1 MQDDTPCTLPVCGY
15 NGGVSRTPERHS
27 FVAVLG
33 RLGSL
38 PNLVLLL
45 LAAGLVLLLGPS
57 RLPYLDLLRQGDE
70 HAARAERSA
79 AVTAYREAACLRPAD
94 PEPYLRLAQVYL
106 DWGCTE
112 EALATLAEA
121 ERLDRPGSSPRPG
134 RFEKP
139 ARSLWVA
146 ATMARADWPAV
157 VVHAQRLLALAP
169 EDRDARLTLARAY
182 LQLQEWERARVEYE
196 LLLSVDPADA
206 LAHERLGAL
215 LIGDDPAAIQHLF
228 AARTE
233 LAGRLLAALGE
244 ASAAGDPAYTR
255 MLVGRVLFEER
266 EWALAAHQFERA
278 LAGAPDY
285 SDAHAYLGHALDRM
299 GRSEEARSHLLR
311 AVELA
316 PDSAVARTFLGL
328 HYDRLGDVSAARA
341 EYEAAYDLDPQ
352 NAALC
357 VEIGQTWAAED
368 RYVAAEVWLVQAVSL
383 QPDDPALWEAL
394 ARFYVDHQ
402 IAGGGRAVEAAA
414 RWVELAPGDARAQD
428 VRGWAAFQAG
438 DYGTARASLL
448 RAMAL
453 DPALAV
459 AHYHLGRLWAA
470 EGAAEQAREAFARA
484 LDLDT
489 TGELAPL
496 VEIPRC
502 ARNDN

>member
-1 MQDDTPCTLPVCGY
+1 MHD
-15 NGGVSRTPERHS
+15 RRS
-27 FVAVLG
+27 FIAG
-33 RLGSL
+33 
-38 PNLVLLL
+38 LVLFL
-45 LAAGLVLLLGPS
+45 LAAGLIVLLGPTPM
-57 RLPYLDLLRQGDE
+57 PYLDFLRQGDE
-70 HAARAERSA
+70 HAAGAERSA
-79 AVTAYREAACLRPAD
+79 AVAAYREAACLRPPD
-94 PEPYLRLAQVYL
+94 PAPHLRLAQVYL

-112 EALATLAEA
+112 EALAALAEA
-121 ERLDRPGSSPRPG
+121 ERLDRPGRFPG
-134 RFEKP
+134 CTHP
-139 ARSLWVA
+139 QPVRSLWVA
-146 ATMARADWPAV
+146 ATVARADWPAV

-414 RWVELAPGDARAQD
+414 RWVELAPGDARAHD

-448 RAMAL
+448 RAIAL

>member
-1 MQDDTPCTLPVCGY
+1 MQDDTSCTLPVCGY
-15 NGGVSRTPERHS
+15 NGGVSRTPDRHS
-27 FVAVLG
+27 FIAVL
-33 RLGSL
+33 L
-38 PNLVLLL
+38 LLL
-45 LAAGLVLLLGPS
+45 LAAGLLLLLGPTPM
-57 RLPYLDLLRQGDE
+57 PYVGFLRQGDE
-70 HAARAERSA
+70 HAAGAERSA
-79 AVTAYREAACLRPAD
+79 AVAAYREAAHLRPTD
-94 PEPYLRLAQVYL
+94 PAPHLRLAQVYL

-112 EALATLAEA
+112 EALAALAEA
-121 ERLDRPGSSPRPG
+121 ERLDRPDRLRVRPDG
-134 RFEKP
+134 YVGTP
-139 ARSLWVA
+139 GQTARSLWVA
-146 ATMARADWPAV
+146 ATVARADWPAV
-157 VVHAQRLLALAP
+157 VVHARRLLALAP
-169 EDRDARLTLARAY
+169 QDRDARLTLARAY
-182 LQLQEWERARVEYE
+182 LQLQEWDRARAEYE
-196 LLLSVDPADA
+196 LLLRADPADA

-215 LIGDDPAAIQHLF
+215 MIGDGPAAIQHLF
-228 AARTE
+228 AARTD

-278 LAGAPDY
+278 LAGAPGY
-285 SDAHAYLGHALDRM
+285 SDAHAYLGHALDQM
-299 GRSEEARSHLLR
+299 GRPEEARSHLLR

-328 HYDRLGDVSAARA
+328 HDDRLGDVSAARA

-368 RYVAAEVWLVQAVSL
+368 RYVAAEIWLVQAVSL
-383 QPDDPALWEAL
+383 QPEDPALWEAL

-448 RAMAL
+448 RAIAL

-470 EGAAEQAREAFARA
+470 QGAAQQAREAFARA